1 MYASTSPLTPS
12 PPRPR
17 NKLTNNPTQGFFVYT
32 FIVWLAT
39 LRSTLIFSSLIL
51 CVWMTFLM
59 LGCAYLDNVDA
70 VPNLALTRAGGAF
83 GILASFLAWWAMLAG
98 LLEPS
103 NSFFLLPVVHFPWS
117 AKGRERRGLEPLEVG
132 KEE

>member
-1 MYASTSPLTPS
+1 MVSCLLYVHRHLLLLLRVRILTV
-12 PPRPR
+12 
-17 NKLTNNPTQGFFVYT
+17 QGFFVYT

-51 CVWMTFLM
+51 TVWLTFLM

-70 VPNLALTRAGGAF
+70 VPNAALVRAGGAF
-83 GILASFLAWWAMLAG
+83 GIVASFLAWWAMLAG

-103 NSFFLLPVVHFPWS
+103 N
-117 AKGRERRGLEPLEVG
+117 R
-132 KEE
+132 